1 MDEWM
6 KKVNELMNKLMRKWM
21 NKWMEVMKQ
30 ESIVISQIF
39 K

>member
-1 MDEWM
+1 MDEWV